1 MTTDQ
6 FVKMTEYNSQERI
19 IDLISW
25 IVNVPSAHIH
35 PYTLLKDDLELDPI
49 DMLLLIAE
57 LESQFNIYLTPE
69 EVETIE
75 TVQDISFFFQKQA
88 A

>member
-6 FVKMTEYNSQERI
+6 FAKMIELNSQERI

-25 IVNVPSAHIH
+25 IINVPSSQIL
-35 PYTLLKDDLELDPI
+35 PYTSLREDLELDTI
-49 DMLLLIAE
+49 DSLLLITE

-69 EVETIE
+69 EVEAIE
-75 TVQDISFFFQKQA
+75 TIQDLSFCFQKQA

>member
-6 FVKMTEYNSQERI
+6 FAKMIELNSQEKI
-19 IDLISW
+19 IDIISW
-25 IVNVPSAHIH
+25 IINVPSSQIL
-35 PYTLLKDDLELDPI
+35 PYTSLKEDLELDTI
-49 DMLLLIAE
+49 DLLLLIAE

-69 EVETIE
+69 EVEAIE
-75 TVQDISFFFQKQA
+75 TIQDISFCFQKQA

>member
-1 MTTDQ
+1 MNADQ

-25 IVNVPSAHIH
+25 IVNVPSAYIH

-75 TVQDISFFFQKQA
+75 TVQDISFIFQKQA

>member
-1 MTTDQ
+1 MTTYQ
-6 FVKMTEYNSQERI
+6 FVKTAKVNSQERI

-25 IVNVPSAHIH
+25 IINIPSPQIH
-35 PYTLLKDDLELDPI
+35 PLTQLREDLELDTI
-49 DMLLLIAE
+49 DILLLIAE

-69 EVETIE
+69 EVEAIE
-75 TVQDISFFFQKQA
+75 TVQDISFLFQKQA